1 MGNSTSHM
9 RTLENRI
16 LQLEKQQAQ
25 QMAELKISG
34 SNIVQSF
41 TPANML
47 KSAFQ
52 DIKSTPGLRATA
64 LDTAI
69 GIGTGFISRKLM
81 MGRSNSI
88 FRKIAGNA
96 VQFLVTNLVRKKIPQ
111 IRENRHHSNGNAN

>member
-1 MGNSTSHM
+1 MQ
-9 RTLENRI
+9 TLEIRI
-16 LQLEKQQAQ
+16 KQLENQQAR

-34 SNIVQSF
+34 SSIIHSF

-52 DIKSTPGLRATA
+52 GIKSTPGIKAKA
-64 LDTAI
+64 LDTVI

-81 MGRSNSI
+81 MGKSNSI

-111 IRENRHHSNGNAN
+111 IRENMHHSNGNGNAN